1 MYTVGHTMA
10 DICLLISRYRS
21 GDKDSF
27 LEIATQY
34 TPMIESAARRLSLEP
49 EDILS
54 DALMA
59 LYRAVM
65 TFDTEQTKVTFGLY
79 AQICVTNALHDY
91 LRHQSASSRISDG
104 TDIDDIASDADI
116 AEELVRREE
125 SELLYKSAKRILS
138 DYEYKVMIMWLG
150 GASATDISCE
160 LMVST
165 KSVENAKARIFKKLR
180 ALGLNEH

>member
-1 MYTVGHTMA
+1 MA
-10 DICLLISRYRS
+10 DIHLLISRYKE

-27 LEIATQY
+27 LEIAAQY
-34 TPMIESAARRLSLEP
+34 TPMIESVARRLSLEP

-91 LRHQSASSRISDG
+91 LRQMSKSGTISD
-104 TDIDDIASDADI
+104 DADVDNIASDGDI

-150 GASATDISCE
+150 GAAAADIARE
-160 LMVST
+160 LSVST

-180 ALGLNEH
+180 RIALDS

>member
-10 DICLLISRYRS
+10 DIHLLISRYRG

-34 TPMIESAARRLSLEP
+34 TPMIENAARRLSLEP
-49 EDILS
+49 AHILS

-59 LYRAVM
+59 LYRAVI
-65 TFDTEQTKVTFGLY
+65 TFDIEQTKVTFGLY

-91 LRHQSASSRISDG
+91 LRQVSKSGTISDDA
-104 TDIDDIASDADI
+104 DIDSIASDTDI

-150 GASATDISCE
+150 GSAVADIAGE
-160 LMVST
+160 LSVSA

-180 ALGLNEH
+180 QMALDS